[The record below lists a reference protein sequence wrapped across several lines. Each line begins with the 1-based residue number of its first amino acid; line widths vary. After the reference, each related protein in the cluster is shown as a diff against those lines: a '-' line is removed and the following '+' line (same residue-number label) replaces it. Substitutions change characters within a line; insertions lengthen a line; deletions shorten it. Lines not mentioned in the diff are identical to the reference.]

1 MKPTSVS
8 ADAAPE
14 RCGMLLGRLGKLVSR
29 RFAKAL
35 SATGLK
41 PPQAGVLITLRDSGP
56 MTQQALGDVLHI
68 DPSNLVG
75 VLNELEDNG
84 WAIRRRDPTDRRRH
98 IVEISAE
105 GADRVAGVE
114 DVVAGVEDE
123 LLAVLNPQERE
134 QLRDLVARIVESTP
148 ADEALEM
155 HAAEFEPAQ
164 AASGAGRS

>member
-1 MKPTSVS
+1 
-8 ADAAPE
+8 
-14 RCGMLLGRLGKLVSR
+14 MLLGRLGKLVSR

-35 SATGLK
+35 GATGLK
-41 PPQAGVLITLRDSGP
+41 PPQAGVLITLRDRGP

-84 WAIRRRDPTDRRRH
+84 WALRRRDPTDRRRH
-98 IVEISAE
+98 IVEISDE
-105 GADRVAGVE
+105 GTDRVAGVE
-114 DVVAGVEDE
+114 DIVAEVEEE

-134 QLRDLVARIVESTP
+134 QLRDLVARVVESTP
-148 ADEALEM
+148 PDEVFEG
-155 HAAEFEPAQ
+155 HAAEFERVQ

>member
-1 MKPTSVS
+1 
-8 ADAAPE
+8 
-14 RCGMLLGRLGKLVSR
+14 MLLGRLGKLVSR

-35 SATGLK
+35 TATGLK
-41 PPQAGVLITLRDSGP
+41 PPQAGVLMTLRDRGP

-84 WAIRRRDPTDRRRH
+84 WALRRRDPADRRRH

-105 GADRVAGVE
+105 GAERVAGVE
-114 DVVAGVEDE
+114 QIVAQVEDE
-123 LLAVLNPQERE
+123 LLAVLDAGERE
-134 QLRDLVARIVESTP
+134 QLRDLVSRIVESTA

-155 HAAEFEPAQ
+155 HAAAFEPAQ
-164 AASGAGRS
+164 TAGAAGRS

>member
-1 MKPTSVS
+1 
-8 ADAAPE
+8 
-14 RCGMLLGRLGKLVSR
+14 MLLGRLGKLVSR

-35 SATGLK
+35 TATGLK
-41 PPQAGVLITLRDSGP
+41 PPQAGVLITLRDRGP
-56 MTQQALGDVLHI
+56 MTQQGLGDVLHI
-68 DPSNLVG
+68 DASNLVG
-75 VLNELEDNG
+75 VLNELEDSG

-98 IVEISAE
+98 IVEISEE

-114 DVVAGVEDE
+114 DVVAQVEDE
-123 LLAVLNPQERE
+123 LLAVLNPGERE
-134 QLRDLVARIVESTP
+134 QLRDLVARIVESNA